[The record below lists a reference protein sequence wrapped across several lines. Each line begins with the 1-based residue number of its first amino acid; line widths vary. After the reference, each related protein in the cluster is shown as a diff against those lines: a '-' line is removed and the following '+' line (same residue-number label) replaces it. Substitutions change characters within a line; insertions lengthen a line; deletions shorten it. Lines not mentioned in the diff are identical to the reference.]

1 MANKL
6 YNKNGDLVNFV
17 KAKKPFY
24 KRWWFIALV
33 VLLLIGL
40 FSGGDEEESAKVSE
54 PETEE
59 VEVVEETEAE
69 ELELEPEEEIEEV
82 TENVEETT
90 QEVEEKEEEL
100 EVADLTEEE
109 EQEFQNSLSVLLAEN
124 MAIEQF
130 EGVAEVHYSEE
141 ENAMV
146 FLPIDENFTMALAMV
161 ESGLLDKSEWNL
173 LRDNF
178 VEYSGILS
186 DFTDDESL
194 LVYVVNPANED
205 NYILMANNGQ
215 IIYDVFNE

>member
-1 MANKL
+1 MNK
-6 YNKNGDLVNFV
+6 
-17 KAKKPFY
+17 
-24 KRWWFIALV
+24 
-33 VLLLIGL
+33 LLLIMTTFLL
-40 FSGGDEEESAKVSE
+40 FLGACSSEETDSSDLELDG
-54 PETEE
+54 TEE
-59 VEVVEETEAE
+59 TVEVKEK
-69 ELELEPEEEIEEV
+69 EPEEEIEEV

-90 QEVEEKEEEL
+90 QEVEEIEEEL

-109 EQEFQNSLSVLLAEN
+109 EKEFQKSIGILMAEN
-124 MAIEQF
+124 MAIEHF

-146 FLPIDENFTMALAMV
+146 FLPIDEDFTMALAMV
-161 ESGLLDKSEWNL
+161 ESGLLDKSSWNL

-186 DFTDDESL
+186 DFIGDESL